1 MYTKKDIQQ
10 DNTVKEFFRNRNLK
24 KSTEENY
31 LKVLRRYSNF
41 IDKTP
46 SQFIDEA
53 EQQEEDGIRLRKRNI
68 KVYLVDYFND
78 LKDNNFTE
86 KYIQYSMTIV
96 RTFYKEFEIELP
108 RVNTKIKNGSSI
120 KTNDEIITIEHVKK
134 AMDFANL
141 KYKAIMVLGLSSGM
155 GGAEIRSLTIED
167 FLEAIKYSGHEFT
180 VKELIEF
187 ISDKNIVP
195 EWTVTRQKTQMD
207 YFTFSSPESIKHILD
222 YLAWREPIT
231 GQIKREEPLFSVHV
245 KSKGIIKPIEQ
256 ISFTSYFGKLNN
268 QCGFGKKKDSKQ
280 GFFTFHRFRE
290 FFGSKLFEK
299 GIQQLYVDWM
309 LGHTINKVTD
319 AYFKPNMAALKE
331 EYLKVL
337 PELIVQDKKEIRL
350 IEPDEYKQLRDDMEK
365 MKEELQKQQI
375 LSAQL
380 ESILEAERFE
390 QEDEEFKREFLGE
403 EGYKRYLKSKKE

>member
-1 MYTKKDIQQ
+1 MYTKNDIKQ

-53 EQQEEDGIRLRKRNI
+53 EQQEEDGVRLRKRKI
-68 KVYLVDYFND
+68 KTYLIDYFND
-78 LKDNNFTE
+78 LKDNSFTE

-108 RVNTKIKNGSSI
+108 RVNTKIKNGSTT
-120 KTNDEIITIEHVKK
+120 KTNEEIITIEHIKK
-134 AMDFANL
+134 AMNYANL
-141 KYKAIMVLGLSSGM
+141 KYKAIMVLGMSSGM
-155 GGAEIRSLTIED
+155 GGAEVRSLTIED
-167 FLEAIKYSGHEFT
+167 FLEAIKYPRHEFT

-187 ISDKNIVP
+187 ISDKDIVP
-195 EWTVTRQKTQMD
+195 EWNVTRQKTQMD
-207 YFTFSSPESIKHILD
+207 YFTFSSPESVKYILD
-222 YLAWREPIT
+222 YLKWRENIT
-231 GQIKREEPLFSVHV
+231 GQIKLDEPLFSVHV

-256 ISFTSYFGKLNN
+256 ITFTQQFGKLNK
-268 QCGFGKKKDSKQ
+268 QCGFGTKKDSNQ
-280 GFFTFHRFRE
+280 GFFTFHGFRE

-309 LGHTINKVTD
+309 LGHTIDRVTD
-319 AYFKPNMAALKE
+319 AYFKPNIAALKE

-337 PELIVQDKKEIRL
+337 PELTLKSTEVQFVKSTEYNELKKKI
-350 IEPDEYKQLRDDMEK
+350 
-365 MKEELQKQQI
+365 EELEKK
-375 LSAQL
+375 LNN
-380 ESILEAERFE
+380 ERFNKGVLE
-390 QEDEEFKREFLGE
+390 QQAEKYQMELEERES
-403 EGYKRYLKSKKE
+403 KDNSKSKNAK